1 MHNSEDGTPI
11 DPDAVSG
18 NLALLNDGTPSDV
31 CLSCHATRYGSV
43 FGSDPLIPPDEK
55 GGGNFVFLLEDNLN
69 DAANGQTNPIS
80 GDAAGH
86 NIDAPSYGVSPDG
99 TILTAPGGTF
109 PSDKLGCTSCHDPH
123 GNQNFRMLYGVG
135 PVQGGLATFSHP
147 APQAKGLSLGHG
159 SGPETNSNH
168 TAYLSG
174 VSEWCANCHGENY
187 HESADSAS
195 FAHPSGVNLEPDI
208 ITRYN
213 VYNGTNDVTGGN
225 AATAYLAAVPFE
237 DASATISSTAGPT
250 SSSKVMCLSCHRAHA
265 SSAPYA
271 GRWDFNV
278 DLLAN
283 DGSISGSYP
292 IPSPYPTPV
301 QNSLCNK
308 CHDFG
313 SGSSAAPVQR

>member
-99 TILTAPGGTF
+99 TILAAPGGTF

-123 GNQNFRMLYGVG
+123 GNRNFRMLYGVG

-159 SGPETNSNH
+159 SGAETNSNH
-168 TAYLSG
+168 TAYQSG

-187 HESADSAS
+187 HESGDSAT

-213 VYNGTNDVTGGN
+213 VYNGTNDIAGGN

-237 DASATISSTAGPT
+237 DASATTSSTAGPT
-250 SSSKVMCLSCHRAHA
+250 SASKVMCLSCHRAHA

-271 GRWDFNV
+271 GRWDFMV

-283 DGSISGSYP
+283 DGAISGSYP